1 MSRRSWCFATDQ
13 RHETD
18 GQLRSGS
25 RTSAVAFASESPH
38 RMLAGG
44 DLVACADV
52 GVGCDPSISFKNAQN
67 LIYLVGKRVPCSHDV
82 GVVITQEH
90 ECRLFDDLFAEQN
103 REGGVLAEA
112 IAQVF
117 SLGCNIL
124 RKFGIG
130 LFSRQ
135 HGRTP
140 GGPHLGSQ
148 RDRLLQ
154 YHRWSAGRLRSL

>member
-90 ECRLFDDLFAEQN
+90 ECGLFAE
-103 REGGVLAEA
+103 
-112 IAQVF
+112 
-117 SLGCNIL
+117 
-124 RKFGIG
+124 
-130 LFSRQ
+130 
-135 HGRTP
+135 
-140 GGPHLGSQ
+140 
-148 RDRLLQ
+148 
-154 YHRWSAGRLRSL
+154 RSLIHSAFSSIAMRRSASRLSRSWGSRWQVCRQSR